1 MFHTGPNISLIY
13 ISLAV
18 DSAVGEQMKKAFLG
32 GEMKELVDPYLLLAF
47 AGKEVSVVHFYVSHG
62 T

>member
-1 MFHTGPNISLIY
+1 
-13 ISLAV
+13 V